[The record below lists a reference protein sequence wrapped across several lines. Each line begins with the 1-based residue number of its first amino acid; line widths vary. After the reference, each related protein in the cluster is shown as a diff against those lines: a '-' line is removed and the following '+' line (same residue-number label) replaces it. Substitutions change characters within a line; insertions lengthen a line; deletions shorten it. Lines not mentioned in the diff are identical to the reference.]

1 MAKQALSWKR
11 AGAIGWRDL
20 KSAPAKFGF
29 VVLSVAVGVA
39 ALVGVRGFSE
49 SFRRTLSLE
58 ARSLMAGDLSA
69 RIFHQPTGDETRKI
83 AGIEKQGAGGI
94 RLTWVTEA
102 VSMASVAPDPVPL
115 LVSLKAVDPDEYPY
129 YGTAELEPAI
139 GLKQALD
146 GDSAVVAE
154 EFLIRLNARVGQTL
168 RLGGRSF
175 RISAMLKQEPDRISA
190 GAGWGPRVMIS
201 QAALARTGL
210 LAPGSRVSE
219 RLLVKLPEK
228 LAAGVSIG
236 AEAEAVRKQVEEA
249 LPDAQVMD
257 FKEGNPGL
265 SQGLDNA
272 TAILSLICLVAM
284 VLGAIGVAMAMH
296 AHLEQRM
303 DMLAILKAVGAG
315 SGDLLRIFLLQT
327 LGLGLA
333 GGLLGVAA
341 GLGVMAVLPAVF
353 GKLLPVEAQLEF
365 PWRSVAAGLGTGLL
379 TTLLFC
385 LPPLLDVRNV
395 RPVLVLRR
403 LVEQGPGG
411 NVEEWIERPLISR
424 ILERLSPTFLLR
436 IISGVYAWSVSWA
449 VPLLWFSLPKF
460 ALRALAQIVRWL
472 KVMRAHVDA
481 WLAGWW
487 ARRLQL
493 GISVL
498 VVVALG
504 GIAWALSDSVT
515 VGWRFALYFAI
526 ALVVLLVLAA
536 VSLRTLRFLLDRVR
550 LRLPSSLRH
559 GLANLYRPGNQ
570 SAAVLAAL
578 GTGVM
583 LILAVFLMQ
592 AALLRDI
599 RETASPKLPNIFL
612 VDVTTDEVA
621 GVKDFFQHQA
631 GVSQAL
637 DLMPVVTGR
646 FISLN
651 GKPVE
656 QMKEQHFPRRMLESA
671 ELSWADAAPAGD
683 KLTQGKW
690 WTDAEAAELAMGEG
704 VALRLHLGV
713 GSVVELEVGESVRKL
728 KVAAIYRADGN
739 HLGARIQF
747 VLPSGQ
753 LKDQQATWYGGAHI
767 DPKQVAGMERALFA
781 AFPTVTVINL
791 ADVLERIESVI
802 NQITFVVRF
811 LAGFSI
817 FAGLAI
823 LASSIASTRFRRMQE
838 AVVLKTLG
846 ATRMRIVRTF
856 SVEFSVLGL
865 LAGSVG
871 VVFANLLTRVLLRKL
886 EVGFHIEWLATLIA
900 LVGTAVLATATG
912 WIASYRILGLRPLEV
927 LREE

>member
-1 MAKQALSWKR
+1 MTRRKMAKRALSWKR

-20 KSAPAKFGF
+20 RSAPGKFGF

-39 ALVGVRGFSE
+39 ALVGVRGFSD
-49 SFRRTLSLE
+49 SFRRTLSTE

-69 RIFHQPTGDETRKI
+69 RLFHEPTVEEKGKI
-83 AGIEKQGAGGI
+83 AAIAQPAGI
-94 RLTWVTEA
+94 RTTWVTET
-102 VSMASVAPDPVPL
+102 VSMASVPPDPVPL
-115 LVSLKAVDPDEYPY
+115 LVSLKAVDPGEYPY
-129 YGTAELEPAI
+129 YGEAELEPAMS
-139 GLKQALD
+139 LQQALD
-146 GDSAVVAE
+146 GDSAVVAD

-168 RLGGRSF
+168 RLGGRDF
-175 RISAMLKQEPDRISA
+175 RIAAVLKQEPDRISA
-190 GAGWGPRVMIS
+190 GAGLGPRVMIS
-201 QAALARTGL
+201 QAAIERTGL
-210 LAPGSRVSE
+210 ISPGSRASQ
-219 RLLVKLPEK
+219 RLLLKLPPQADAPSH
-228 LAAGVSIG
+228 LAAL
-236 AEAEAVRKQVEEA
+236 RKQVEAA

-257 FKEGNPGL
+257 FREGNPGL
-265 SQGLDNA
+265 NKGLDNA

-303 DMLAILKAVGAG
+303 DMLAILKAVGAS

-333 GGLLGVAA
+333 GGVLGVAA
-341 GLGVMAVLPAVF
+341 GVGVMAALPAVF
-353 GKLLPVEAQLEF
+353 GKLLPVHATLDF

-403 LVEQGPGG
+403 LVEQGPEGIGG
-411 NVEEWIERPLISR
+411 
-424 ILERLSPTFLLR
+424 
-436 IISGVYAWSVSWA
+436 
-449 VPLLWFSLPKF
+449 WF
-460 ALRALAQIVRWL
+460 AR
-472 KVMRAHVDA
+472 
-481 WLAGWW
+481 WW
-487 ARRLQL
+487 ARRLQV
-493 GISVL
+493 GISV
-498 VVVALG
+498 VVIAALG

-515 VGWRFALYFAI
+515 VGGWFALLFTI
-526 ALVVLLVLAA
+526 ALVVLLALAA
-536 VSLRTLRFLLDRVR
+536 AALRALRFLLNRVR
-550 LRLPSSLRH
+550 LRLPSFLRH

-583 LILAVFLMQ
+583 LILTVFLMQ
-592 AALLRDI
+592 AALLRDLH
-599 RETASPKLPNIFL
+599 ETASPKLPNIFL
-612 VDVTTDEVA
+612 VDVSTDEVA
-621 GVKDFFQHQA
+621 GVKEFFQRQPGVGQA
-631 GVSQAL
+631 PGQAL

-646 FISLN
+646 FLSLN

-656 QMKEQHFPRRMLESA
+656 QLKEQHFPRRLLENA
-671 ELSWADAAPAGD
+671 ELSWADAPRPGD
-683 KLTQGKW
+683 KVTQGKW
-690 WTDAEAAELAMGEG
+690 WTNAGAAELAVGEG
-704 VALRLHLGV
+704 AAQRLHLGV
-713 GSVVELEVGESVRKL
+713 GSAVELEVGGVVRAL
-728 KVAAIYRADGN
+728 RVAAIYRADGQ
-739 HLGARIQF
+739 HLGARVAF

-753 LKDQQATWYGGAHI
+753 LKNEPATWYGGAHI
-767 DPKQVAGMERALFA
+767 DPKQIAAMERALFA
-781 AFPTVTVINL
+781 AYPTVSVINV
-791 ADVLERIESVI
+791 ADVLERIESVVD
-802 NQITFVVRF
+802 QITFVVRF

-817 FAGLAI
+817 FAGLMI
-823 LASSIASTRFRRMQE
+823 LASSIAGTRFRRMRE

-886 EVGFHIEWLATLIA
+886 EVSFHIEWTAALVA

>member
-1 MAKQALSWKR
+1 MAKRALSWKR
-11 AGAIGWRDL
+11 ASAIGWRDL
-20 KSAPAKFGF
+20 KSAPGKFGF

-49 SFRRTLSLE
+49 SFRRTLSTE

-69 RIFHQPTGDETRKI
+69 RLFHEPTAEEKGKI
-83 AGIEKQGAGGI
+83 AAILRQGGGGI
-94 RLTWVTEA
+94 RSTWVTETI
-102 VSMASVAPDPVPL
+102 SMASVPPDPVPL
-115 LVSLKAVDPDEYPY
+115 LVSLKAVDPAEYPY
-129 YGTAELEPAI
+129 YGTAELEPAMS
-139 GLKQALD
+139 LEQALD

-154 EFLIRLNARVGQTL
+154 EFLIRMQTRVGQTL

-175 RISAMLKQEPDRISA
+175 RIAAELKQEPDRMSA

-201 QAALARTGL
+201 KAALERTGL
-210 LAPGSRVSE
+210 LAPGSRASQ
-219 RLLVKLPEK
+219 RLLIKLPEK
-228 LAAGVSIG
+228 NASGLRAQASAAADEVGM
-236 AEAEAVRKQVEEA
+236 RKQLEEA

-257 FKEGNPGL
+257 FREGNPAL

-284 VLGAIGVAMAMH
+284 VLGVIGVAMAMH

-333 GGLLGVAA
+333 GGVLGVAA
-341 GLGVMAVLPAVF
+341 GVGVMAALPAVF
-353 GKLLPVEAQLEF
+353 GKLLPVHAVLEF
-365 PWRSVAAGLGTGLL
+365 PWRSALAGLGTGLL

-385 LPPLLDVRNV
+385 LPPLLDVRGV

-403 LVEQGPGG
+403 LVEPGPEGIGG
-411 NVEEWIERPLISR
+411 
-424 ILERLSPTFLLR
+424 
-436 IISGVYAWSVSWA
+436 
-449 VPLLWFSLPKF
+449 WF
-460 ALRALAQIVRWL
+460 AR
-472 KVMRAHVDA
+472 
-481 WLAGWW
+481 WW

-493 GISVL
+493 GISV
-498 VVVALG
+498 VVVLALG
-504 GIAWALSDSVT
+504 GIAWALSDSAK
-515 VGWRFALYFAI
+515 VGTWFAALFTI

-536 VSLRTLRFLLDRVR
+536 VALRTLRFVLNRVR
-550 LRLPSSLRH
+550 LRLPSFLRH

-583 LILAVFLMQ
+583 LILAVYLMQ
-592 AALLRDI
+592 AALLRDL

-621 GVKDFFQHQA
+621 GVREFFQHQA

-646 FISLN
+646 FVSIN
-651 GKPVE
+651 GKTVE
-656 QMKEQHFPRRMLESA
+656 QLKGQHFPRRMLENA
-671 ELSWADAAPAGD
+671 ELSWADAPPAGD
-683 KLTQGKW
+683 KVTQGKW
-690 WTDAEAAELAMGEG
+690 WTDAGAAELAVGAG
-704 VALRLHLGV
+704 VAERLHLGV
-713 GSVVELEVGESVRKL
+713 GSAVELETGGTVRAL
-728 KVAAIYRADGN
+728 KVAAIYRADGQ
-739 HLGARIQF
+739 HLGMRVEF

-753 LKDQQATWYGGAHI
+753 LKDQAATWYGGAHI
-767 DPKQVAGMERALFA
+767 DPKQVAAMERALFQA
-781 AFPTVTVINL
+781 YPSITVINL
-791 ADVLERIESVI
+791 ADVLERIESVVD
-802 NQITFVVRF
+802 QITFVVRF

-817 FAGLAI
+817 FAGLMI
-823 LASSIASTRFRRMQE
+823 LASSIASPRFRRMQE

-871 VVFANLLTRVLLRKL
+871 VVFANLLTRVLLHKL
-886 EVGFHIEWLATLIA
+886 EVGFHIEWYATLIA
-900 LVGTAVLATATG
+900 LVGTAVLATVTG

>member
-1 MAKQALSWKR
+1 MAKRALSWER
-11 AGAIGWRDL
+11 ASAIGWRDL
-20 KSAPAKFGF
+20 KSAPGKFGF

-49 SFRRTLSLE
+49 SFRKTLGIE

-69 RIFHQPTGDETRKI
+69 RIFRSPTDEDKSRI
-83 AGIEKQGAGGI
+83 AALEKQDDGKQGAGAI
-94 RLTWVTEA
+94 RSTWVTETI
-102 VSMASVAPDPVPL
+102 SMASVPPDPVPL
-115 LVSLKAVDPDEYPY
+115 LVSLKAVDPTQYPY
-129 YGTAELEPAI
+129 YGTAELEPAMT
-139 GLKQALD
+139 LQQALE

-154 EFLIRLNARVGQTL
+154 EFLIRLNAKVGQTL
-168 RLGGRSF
+168 RLGGRNF
-175 RISAMLKQEPDRISA
+175 RIAAVLKQEPDRISA
-190 GAGWGPRVMIS
+190 GAGMGPRVMIS
-201 QAALARTGL
+201 LAALARTGL
-210 LAPGSRVSE
+210 LAPGSRASE
-219 RLLVKLPEK
+219 RLLIKLPENG
-228 LAAGVSIG
+228 AAGLTGKG
-236 AEAEAVRKQVEEA
+236 AAAIDPVTMRKQLEDA

-257 FKEGNPGL
+257 FREGSPAL

-315 SGDLLRIFLLQT
+315 SADLLRIFLLQT

-333 GGLLGVAA
+333 GGLLGVAVGA
-341 GLGVMAVLPAVF
+341 GVMAALPAVF
-353 GKLLPVEAQLEF
+353 GALLPVHTVLAF
-365 PWRSVAAGLGTGLL
+365 PWRSALAGLGTGLL

-385 LPPLLDVRNV
+385 LPPLLDVRAV

-403 LVEQGPGG
+403 LVEQGPLGIRG
-411 NVEEWIERPLISR
+411 
-424 ILERLSPTFLLR
+424 
-436 IISGVYAWSVSWA
+436 
-449 VPLLWFSLPKF
+449 WFVK
-460 ALRALAQIVRWL
+460 
-472 KVMRAHVDA
+472 
-481 WLAGWW
+481 WW
-487 ARRLQL
+487 GRRLQL
-493 GISVL
+493 GISV
-498 VVVALG
+498 VVVLALG
-504 GIAWALSDSVT
+504 GIAWALSDSAK
-515 VGWRFALYFAI
+515 VGTWFALLFTA

-536 VSLRTLRFLLDRVR
+536 VALWTLRFLLNRVR

-583 LILAVFLMQ
+583 LILAVYLMQ
-592 AALLRDI
+592 AALLRDL

-612 VDVTTDEVA
+612 VDVSTDEVA

-646 FISLN
+646 FNSLN
-651 GKPVE
+651 SKPVE
-656 QMKEQHFPRRMLESA
+656 EMKEQHFPRRMLENA
-671 ELSWADAAPAGD
+671 ELSWADTPPAGD
-683 KLTQGKW
+683 KVTQGKW
-690 WTDAEAAELAMGEG
+690 WTDGNAAELAVSQG
-704 VALRLHLGV
+704 AAQRLHLGL
-713 GSVVELEVGESVRKL
+713 GSAVELEVGGVARKL
-728 KVAAIYRADGN
+728 TVAALYRSDGQ
-739 HLGARIQF
+739 HLGARVQF
-747 VLPSGQ
+747 MLPSGQ
-753 LKDQQATWYGGAHI
+753 LKDQPATWYGGAHI
-767 DPKQVAGMERALFA
+767 DPKQVAALERALFTA
-781 AFPTVTVINL
+781 YPSITVINL
-791 ADVLERIESVI
+791 ADVLQRIESVV

-817 FAGLAI
+817 FAGLMI
-823 LASSIASTRFRRMQE
+823 LASSIASTRFRRMRE

-871 VVFANLLTRVLLRKL
+871 VVFANVLTRVLLKRL
-886 EVGFHIEWLATLIA
+886 EVGFHIEWSATLVA
-900 LVGTAVLATATG
+900 LVGTAALATATG

>member
-1 MAKQALSWKR
+1 MAKRALSWKR

-20 KSAPAKFGF
+20 KSAPGKFGF

-39 ALVGVRGFSE
+39 ALVGVRGFSD
-49 SFRRTLSLE
+49 SFRRTLSIE

-69 RIFHQPTGDETRKI
+69 RILHEPTAEETSKI
-83 AGIEKQGAGGI
+83 AAITQPGGI
-94 RLTWVTEA
+94 RSTWVTETI
-102 VSMASVAPDPVPL
+102 SMASVPTDPVPV
-115 LVSLKAVDPDEYPY
+115 LVSLKAVDPAEYPY
-129 YGTAELEPAI
+129 YGEARLEPAMS
-139 GLKQALD
+139 LQQAFD

-154 EFLIRLNARVGQTL
+154 EFLIRLNAQVGQTL
-168 RLGGRSF
+168 RLGGREF
-175 RISAMLKQEPDRISA
+175 RIAAVLKQEPDRISV

-201 QAALARTGL
+201 QAALERTGL
-210 LAPGSRVSE
+210 LAPGSRATH
-219 RLLVKLPEK
+219 RLLMKLPEK
-228 LAAGVSIG
+228 LPAGVTAG
-236 AEAEAVRKQVEEA
+236 TDADAMRKQLEAA

-257 FKEGNPGL
+257 FREGNPAL
-265 SQGLDNA
+265 TNGLDHS

-341 GLGVMAVLPAVF
+341 GVGVMAALPAVF
-353 GKLLPVEAQLEF
+353 GKLLPVQAALEF
-365 PWRSVAAGLGTGLL
+365 PWRSAAAGLGTGLL

-403 LVEQGPGG
+403 LVEPGPEGIGG
-411 NVEEWIERPLISR
+411 
-424 ILERLSPTFLLR
+424 
-436 IISGVYAWSVSWA
+436 
-449 VPLLWFSLPKF
+449 WF
-460 ALRALAQIVRWL
+460 AR
-472 KVMRAHVDA
+472 
-481 WLAGWW
+481 WW

-493 GISVL
+493 GISVA
-498 VVVALG
+498 VVLALG
-504 GIAWALSDSVT
+504 GIAWALSDSAK
-515 VGWRFALYFAI
+515 VGTWFAVLFAI
-526 ALVVLLVLAA
+526 ALVVLLVLAWVA
-536 VSLRTLRFLLDRVR
+536 LRTLRFLLNRVR
-550 LRLPSSLRH
+550 LRLPSFVRH

-583 LILAVFLMQ
+583 LILAVYLMQ
-592 AALLRDI
+592 AALLRDL

-612 VDVTTDEVA
+612 VDVTTDEIA
-621 GVKDFFQHQA
+621 GVKEFFQHQS

-651 GKPVE
+651 GQPVE
-656 QMKEQHFPRRMLESA
+656 QLKGQHYPRRMLQNA
-671 ELSWADAAPAGD
+671 ELSWADAPPDGD
-683 KLTQGKW
+683 KVTQGKW
-690 WTDAEAAELAMGEG
+690 WTDANAAELAISEG
-704 VALRLHLGV
+704 VAERLHLGV
-713 GSVVELEVGESVRKL
+713 GSAVELETGGTARAL
-728 KVAAIYRADGN
+728 KVAAIYRADGQ
-739 HLGARIQF
+739 HLGARVSF

-753 LKDQQATWYGGAHI
+753 LKDQPATWYGGAHI
-767 DPKQVAGMERALFA
+767 DPRQVASMERALFQA
-781 AFPTVTVINL
+781 YPTISVINL
-791 ADVLERIESVI
+791 ADVLERIESVVD
-802 NQITFVVRF
+802 QITFVVRF

-817 FAGLAI
+817 FAGLTI

-871 VVFANLLTRVLLRKL
+871 VVFANLLTRVLLHKL
-886 EVGFHIEWLATLIA
+886 EVGFHIEWAATLIA
-900 LVGTAVLATATG
+900 LAGTAVLATATG